1 MSENNKK
8 AAPKATDND
17 DLLGETPKAETPKA
31 ETPKTETP
39 KTETPKTETPKTE
52 TPKAETPKA
61 AKKPSTPKVSAAEKK
76 KIEAAQDGS
85 DYLPEENERHLV
97 HVKMEKKVFS
107 PSTGKK
113 LAKDFVQKY
122 NTKEWSAFQKNGG
135 GLGFTCTVLWNP
147 ENYK

>member
-1 MSENNKK
+1 MSENSKK
-8 AAPKATDND
+8 AAPKAMDND
-17 DLLGETPKAETPKA
+17 DLLGDTQTPEAKTPKKP
-31 ETPKTETP
+31 
-39 KTETPKTETPKTE
+39 
-52 TPKAETPKA
+52 A
-61 AKKPSTPKVSAAEKK
+61 AKKVSAAEKK
-76 KIEAAQDGS
+76 KIEATQDDS

-113 LAKDFVQKY
+113 LTKDFIQKY
-122 NTKEWSAFQKNGG
+122 NTKEWAAFQKNGG

>member
-1 MSENNKK
+1 MSENSKK

-17 DLLGETPKAETPKA
+17 DLLGDTQTSEQIKTAEGKRISAKKPTTPKA
-31 ETPKTETP
+31 
-39 KTETPKTETPKTE
+39 
-52 TPKAETPKA
+52 
-61 AKKPSTPKVSAAEKK
+61 SAVEKK

-113 LAKDFVQKY
+113 LTKDFVQKY

>member
-1 MSENNKK
+1 MSEKNKK

-17 DLLGETPKAETPKA
+17 DLLGDTQTPEQIKAAEDKKA
-31 ETPKTETP
+31 
-39 KTETPKTETPKTE
+39 
-52 TPKAETPKA
+52 A
-61 AKKPSTPKVSAAEKK
+61 AKKPTAPKVSAAEKK

-113 LAKDFVQKY
+113 LTKDFIQKY

>member
-1 MSENNKK
+1 MSENKKK
-8 AAPKATDND
+8 AAPKADQATENND
-17 DLLGETPKAETPKA
+17 DLLGDAQTPEAKAPAKKA
-31 ETPKTETP
+31 
-39 KTETPKTETPKTE
+39 
-52 TPKAETPKA
+52 A
-61 AKKPSTPKVSAAEKK
+61 AKKGKSTDEK

-113 LAKDFVQKY
+113 LTKDFVQKY

>member
-1 MSENNKK
+1 MSENSKK
-8 AAPKATDND
+8 AAPKATDNSD
-17 DLLGETPKAETPKA
+17 DLLGDAQTPEQ
-31 ETPKTETP
+31 
-39 KTETPKTETPKTE
+39 
-52 TPKAETPKA
+52 KA
-61 AKKPSTPKVSAAEKK
+61 AADKASRSKGKKVSAAEKK
-76 KIEAAQDGS
+76 KIEAEQDGN

-107 PSTGKK
+107 PSTGEK
-113 LAKDFVQKY
+113 LTKDHIQKY